1 MVNSSFILT
10 RGKRFADRSNVNAST
25 GKEAGQTVPHVHFH
39 IIPRGAKER
48 EGGEMTD
55 EERKSIALGEGPR
68 AKLSAEDGNEIS
80 NLVRKEI
87 GKEVQRL
94 KDEGTLV
101 DLEGLNGELW
111 GKTEERGLK
120 L

>member
-10 RGKRFADRSNVNAST
+10 RGKGFIKRSSVNAST

-39 IIPRGAKER
+39 IVPRGAKER
-48 EGGEMTD
+48 GGEMTD
-55 EERKSIALGEGPR
+55 EERKDIALGEGPR
-68 AKLSAEDGNEIS
+68 AKLNAEDGNEIS

-94 KDEGTLV
+94 KDEGMLV

-111 GKTEERGLK
+111 GKTEEKGLR